1 MKAKK
6 YQPLFKFF
14 LLGFLVSGILFSC
27 SSSKI
32 VTKPNVEEI
41 GNMIDTHRF
50 TFVAERVNPQRGS
63 SRVLTSYY
71 DVTVKPDTL
80 ICYLPYF
87 GRAYQAPV
95 DPSKGGL
102 DFKSYKF
109 SYNVTLKNKDEWQ
122 VYISPTDN
130 PDVQQLYFQV
140 FGNGTATL
148 NVVNSNRDPISFYG
162 HVQKIKE

>member
-1 MKAKK
+1 MKPIK
-6 YQPLFKFF
+6 YSGLLKFF
-14 LLGFLVSGILFSC
+14 LSTFVISSLLFGC

-41 GNMIDTHRF
+41 GNMINTHRF
-50 TFVAERVNPQRGS
+50 TFVAERVNPLRGS

-71 DVTVKPDTL
+71 DVTVKPDTV

-87 GRAYQAPV
+87 GRAYQAPI

-109 SYNVTLKNKDEWQ
+109 TYNVTLEDKDEWQ
-122 VYISPTDN
+122 VYIN
-130 PDVQQLYFQV
+130 PKDYQDVQQLYFQI

-148 NVVNSNRDPISFYG
+148 NVVNTNRDPISFYG
-162 HVQKIKE
+162 HVKKINE